1 MSVNAAALLALLQVV
16 LIDVTLAG
24 DNAVVVWL
32 AVAGLPIADRRSA
45 IAIGVGAAALV
56 RVALSLVAV
65 RLLAVLGLTHAGGIL
80 LAWVCWKTFRELR
93 GATAH
98 AAARP
103 RKTLRQA
110 IIQIA
115 AADLSMSLDNVLA
128 VAGAAR
134 AHVWVL
140 VAGLALSV
148 VLMGVAANYLARL
161 LDRWR
166 WVAWVGLAVVVF
178 VATRMIWE
186 GSHEVMRRL
195 SIDGAP

>member
-1 MSVNAAALLALLQVV
+1 VSTAALLALLQVV

-24 DNAVVVWL
+24 DNAVVVGL
-32 AVAGLPIADRRSA
+32 AVAGLPAADRRRA

-65 RLLAVLGLTHAGGIL
+65 RLLAVLGLTLAGGIL
-80 LAWVCWKTFRELR
+80 LIWVCWKMFRELR
-93 GATAH
+93 GAGTHA

-110 IIQIA
+110 IIQLA

-140 VAGLALSV
+140 VGGLALSV
-148 VLMGVAANYLARL
+148 LLMGVAANYLARL
-161 LDRWR
+161 LERWR
-166 WVAWVGLAVVVF
+166 WIAWVGLAVVVF
-178 VATRMIWE
+178 VAARMIWE
-186 GSHEVMRRL
+186 GSDEVVRRL
-195 SIDGAP
+195 PIC